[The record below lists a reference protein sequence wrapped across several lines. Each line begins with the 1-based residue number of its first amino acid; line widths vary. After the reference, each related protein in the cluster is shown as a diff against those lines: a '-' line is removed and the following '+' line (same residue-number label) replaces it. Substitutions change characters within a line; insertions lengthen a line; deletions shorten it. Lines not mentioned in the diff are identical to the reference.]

1 MLMGNCLASM
11 TRLLFLSLWYQEALT
26 ERSGKKM
33 EGICPGEL
41 LPRFYQQVR
50 APHALSLL
58 EQEYPH
64 LGKVRA
70 ALWEQQGS
78 CVSFRH

>member
-11 TRLLFLSLWYQEALT
+11 TRLLFLSLWHQEALT

-33 EGICPGEL
+33 EAICPGEL
-41 LPRFYQQVR
+41 LPCFDQQVR

-64 LGKVRA
+64 LCRVLCYFVGTTR
-70 ALWEQQGS
+70 
-78 CVSFRH
+78 

>member
-11 TRLLFLSLWYQEALT
+11 TRLLFLSLWHQEALT
-26 ERSGKKM
+26 ETSGKKI
-33 EGICPGEL
+33 EGVCPGEL
-41 LPRFYQQVR
+41 LPCFNQQVR

-64 LGKVRA
+64 LYRVLCYFMGRA
-70 ALWEQQGS
+70 
-78 CVSFRH
+78 R